1 MDLIFTKLQKLSIDW
16 VLFFATLPLVG
27 AGLITMHTF
36 TDDNYFFNRQLIWVF
51 LSLTVMFIFS
61 RIDWRFLRQSY
72 VVAGIYILGLVP
84 LLFLF
89 VAGQMTGQV
98 TRGIE
103 GWITFGGFS
112 IQPSEFFKLASIII
126 LAKYF
131 TRRHIAIANIRH
143 IIISGLY
150 TFVPFVLIFLQPDLG
165 SAIIIFCIWFGMI
178 LVAGISKK
186 HLFTVFAVGALSFFL
201 LWNFVFYDYQKA
213 RIISFMDPLADIQ
226 GTGYNAFQSMVA
238 VGSGQI
244 FGKGVGY
251 GTQSRLQFLPEH
263 QTDFIFA
270 SFAEEWGF
278 VGVGFVLLLFGVII
292 WRILS
297 NAMMGA
303 SNFEVLFGVG
313 LAIMFMSH
321 FVIHVGMNIGLLPVT
336 GLPLPFLSYGGS
348 HLLTEFIGL
357 GILMGM
363 RRYSLSYH
371 REDANSEFLGPK

>member
-1 MDLIFTKLQKLSIDW
+1 MYSLFSGFKRLSVDW
-16 VLFFATLPLVG
+16 ILFFSILPLLA

-36 TDDNYFFNRQLIWVF
+36 TGDNYFFNRQLLWVF
-51 LSLTVMFIFS
+51 VSLSVFFIFS
-61 RIDWRFLRQSY
+61 FIDWRFLRQSY
-72 VVAGIYILGLVP
+72 VVAGLYIIGLLP
-84 LLFLF
+84 LIFL
-89 VAGQMTGQV
+89 VVMGQVTGQV

-112 IQPSEFFKLASIII
+112 VQPSEFFKLILIII

-131 TRRHIAIANIRH
+131 TRRHIEIANIRH

-150 TFVPFVLIFLQPDLG
+150 AFVPFVLIFLQPDLG
-165 SAIIIFCIWFGMI
+165 SAIIIFLIWFGMI
-178 LVAGISKK
+178 LMAGISKK
-186 HLFTVFAVGALSFFL
+186 HLLAVFTVGILSFLL

-213 RIISFMDPLADIQ
+213 RIISFLDPLADIQ

-238 VGSGQI
+238 VGSGQL

-251 GTQSRLQFLPEH
+251 GTQSKLQFLPEH

-278 VGVGFVLLLFGVII
+278 IGVFILVVLLGVVI
-292 WRILS
+292 WRIMA
-297 NAMMGA
+297 NALTGA
-303 SNFEVLFGVG
+303 TNFEVLFGVG

-321 FVIHVGMNIGLLPVT
+321 FVIHIGMNIGWLPVT

-348 HLLTEFIGL
+348 HLLTEFMGL

-363 RRYSLSYH
+363 RKYSLAFH
-371 REDANSEFLGPK
+371 RDDVNSEFLGPR

>member
-1 MDLIFTKLQKLSIDW
+1 MSPIIASFKKLSVDW
-16 VLFFATLPLVG
+16 ILFFSVLPLLG

-36 TDDNYFFNRQLIWVF
+36 TGDNYFFERQIIWIF
-51 LSLTVMFIFS
+51 LSIIVFFVFS
-61 RIDWRFLRQSY
+61 LVDWRFLRQSY
-72 VVAGIYILGLVP
+72 VVAAIYILGLIP
-84 LLFLF
+84 LIFL
-89 VAGQMTGQV
+89 VLVGQFTGQV

-112 IQPSEFFKLASIII
+112 IQPAEFFKLALIII

-143 IIISGLY
+143 IGISGLY
-150 TFVPFVLIFLQPDLG
+150 AFVPFVLIFLQPDLG
-165 SAIIIFCIWFGMI
+165 SAIIIFLIWFGMI
-178 LVAGISKK
+178 LMAGISKK
-186 HLFTVFAVGALSFFL
+186 HLLAVFTVGALSFFL
-201 LWNFVFYDYQKA
+201 LWSFVFYDYQKA
-213 RIISFMDPLADIQ
+213 RIVSFLDPLADIQ

-238 VGSGQI
+238 VGSGQL

-278 VGVGFVLLLFGVII
+278 VGVFVVLVLFGVVI
-292 WRILS
+292 WRILA

-303 SNFEVLFGVG
+303 SNFEVLFGIG
-313 LAIMFMSH
+313 LAVMFMSH
-321 FVIHVGMNIGLLPVT
+321 FVIHIGMNIGLLPVT

-348 HLLTEFIGL
+348 HLLAEFIGL

-363 RRYSLSYH
+363 RRYSLAFH
-371 REDANSEFLGPK
+371 REDVNSEFLGPR